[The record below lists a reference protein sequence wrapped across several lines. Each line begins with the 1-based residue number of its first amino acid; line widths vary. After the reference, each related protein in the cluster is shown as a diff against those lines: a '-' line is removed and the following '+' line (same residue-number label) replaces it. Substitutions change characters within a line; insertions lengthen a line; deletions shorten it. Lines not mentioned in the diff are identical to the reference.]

1 MYLFVGFSIMFEAK
15 LLLERASS
23 RKQSVDGVQFAGG
36 MKMDEKNHKQSK
48 KQHIRMKL
56 LEQQGEAKLVRKIVV
71 ITVAALILLLGI
83 AVLVGFL
90 YINSAMKP
98 VDSEDDT
105 IKSVKIPI
113 GSSVSDISTL
123 LEEQGII
130 KDARVFKYYIKFRN
144 ESGFQAGEYKLSPSM
159 PIKDIVTSIKTG
171 KLMKEAVLRITI
183 PEGKQLIQIADIIAV
198 KTDQN
203 PKAIFKKLNNDTF
216 VTSMKEK
223 FPELLTSEIDNE
235 NVVYPL
241 EGYLFPATYDFY
253 EEQPSVESMVIEMLK
268 KTEETLQAYES
279 QIKKSDYTIHQLL
292 TFASLVEEEATAQ
305 VDRKTIASVF
315 YNRLDEDMPLQ
326 TDPTVLYA
334 KGSHKSRVLY
344 KDLEVESPYNTYKNK
359 GLTPGPI
366 ANAGKSSIEAVLDPK
381 KTDYLYFLATPEGEV
396 LYSKTLEEH
405 NNKKAKHITK

>member
-1 MYLFVGFSIMFEAK
+1 
-15 LLLERASS
+15 
-23 RKQSVDGVQFAGG
+23 
-36 MKMDEKNHKQSK
+36 MDEKNQKLSK
-48 KQHIRMKL
+48 KQHIRMKM
-56 LEQQGEAKLVRKIVV
+56 LEQQGEAKLVRKIIM
-71 ITVAALILLLGI
+71 ITIAALILLVGI
-83 AVLVGFL
+83 VVLVGFL

-113 GSSVSDISTL
+113 GSTISDISIL

-130 KDARVFKYYIKFRN
+130 KEARVFKYYIKFRN

-171 KLMKEAVLRITI
+171 KLMKEAVVRITI
-183 PEGKQLIQIADIIAV
+183 PEGKQLVQIADIIAV
-198 KTDQN
+198 KTDQD
-203 PKAIFKKLNNDTF
+203 PKEIFKKLNNEKF
-216 VTSMKEK
+216 VKSMQAR

-235 NVVYPL
+235 NVIYPL
-241 EGYLFPATYDFY
+241 EGYLYPATYDFY
-253 EEQPSVESMVIEMLK
+253 EEKPSVESMVVEMLQ
-268 KTEETLQAYES
+268 KTEETLQEFES
-279 QIKKSDYTIHQLL
+279 EMKKKEYSAHQLL

-315 YNRLDEDMPLQ
+315 YNRLKEDMPLQ

-334 KGSHKSRVLY
+334 KGSHKNRVLY
-344 KDLEVESPYNTYKNK
+344 KDLEVKSPYNTYKNK

-366 ANAGKSSIEAVLDPK
+366 ANAGKSSIEAVLKPK

-396 LYSKTLEEH
+396 LYSKTLDEH
-405 NNKKAKHITK
+405 NNKKAQHITNK